1 MWGTIAQIAVQAGTS
16 LISGVQAQRMRKE
29 QQKSEQEAAKLMK
42 DIYSE
47 LEKNQYAA
55 VGLPMKSFELE
66 REALATQGAQ
76 AVQAG
81 AESERTAAA
90 TAGLTMAQYRKALRD
105 IQSEQ
110 ADKMLDLDL
119 LTAQE
124 AARKDDLR
132 AQFKAQEAEGAQMAA
147 ADYEQRYL
155 ASVGGAIQGGL
166 GAVGA
171 GMEAIPL
178 FKATEGV
185 RAVSNLEDL
194 YNKTLKQGK
203 LGSAMYDKDGKP
215 LNAYM
220 AIAKKMGMTDD
231 DLKIKGII
239 NDAGVFDDDAF
250 KTWLAKQPKA
260 DLDAIYRGGFEG
272 FEIAAPSPKTV
283 ENISGIKSN

>member
-1 MWGTIAQIAVQAGTS
+1 MWGTVAQIAVQAGTS
-16 LISGVQAQRMRKE
+16 LLSGVQAMKMRKE
-29 QQKSEQEAAKLMK
+29 QRQAEQEVSKLMK
-42 DIYSE
+42 DIYGE
-47 LEKNQYAA
+47 LDKNQYAA
-55 VGLPMKSFELE
+55 VSLPMKAFDIE
-66 REALATQGAQ
+66 REALAAQGAQ
-76 AVQAG
+76 AIEAG
-81 AESERTAAA
+81 RESERFSP
-90 TAGLTMAQYRKALRD
+90 GSTMAQYRKALRD

-155 ASVGGAIQGGL
+155 ASVGGAIQSGL

-194 YNKTLKQGK
+194 YNKTLKKGT

-215 LNAYM
+215 LGAYR

-250 KTWLAKQPKA
+250 KTWLATQSKA